1 MWTRL
6 RPHDTEHSGEPDRR
20 DGAVDVVNL
29 RGKADSALPR
39 PAETR
44 VCGRR
49 ERLVSVV
56 FMIE

>member
-1 MWTRL
+1 MNALEIQT
-6 RPHDTEHSGEPDRR
+6 GR

-49 ERLVSVV
+49 DDWYLSYL
-56 FMIE
+56 